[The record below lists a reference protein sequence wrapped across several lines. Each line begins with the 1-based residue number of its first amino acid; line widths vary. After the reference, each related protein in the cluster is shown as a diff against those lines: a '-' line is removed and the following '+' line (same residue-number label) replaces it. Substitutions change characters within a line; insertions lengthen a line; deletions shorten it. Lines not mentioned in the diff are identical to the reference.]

1 MYRNH
6 VLEQIETS
14 IKRRIVEQWPQEKVS
29 ELATSTTLAIGAGIA
44 AAAHLL
50 YKRKISPA
58 AQACEDAEDMNE
70 KTRCMNAYKVRA
82 LKAEKR
88 HILSGKTKC
97 SDTDCY
103 SYLDNRISQIEA
115 QINKLS

>member
-1 MYRNH
+1 MYRDH
-6 VLEQIETS
+6 IVEQIETS
-14 IKRRIVEQWPQEKVS
+14 IKKRIVEQWSPEKVS

-50 YKRKISPA
+50 YKRKVSPA
-58 AQACEDAEDMNE
+58 AKACAEEEDMNE

-88 HILSGKTKC
+88 HIL
-97 SDTDCY
+97 
-103 SYLDNRISQIEA
+103 
-115 QINKLS
+115 